1 MQKVICLVA
10 LILVTLLSHAQQTE
24 LKLTLE
30 KGKTYKQVTQSVAT
44 IVQEVGGQKMTIT
57 AGISGVM
64 TFLVTGVSSSGYDM
78 EVRYESLTMSMELPQ
93 GKMEFSSENESGSDI
108 FSAILREVINK
119 PFTLTMT
126 TSGKITRVGDVDKLW
141 DGAINQFSQLPQA
154 QRDQIKAQLMNS
166 YGENALKGNIEM
178 VTAVYPE
185 RPVRPG
191 EKWTVNTDL
200 KTGMSAKLDSEYEF
214 QKVTA
219 DHIFMKGRSK
229 IQTDKE
235 ASVQS
240 NGMAMT
246 YNLSGIMIT
255 EIKANRKTGWIE
267 EAKISQEISGD
278 AQIQDNPQVP
288 GGMSIPMTMTTQMT
302 ISN

>member
-108 FSAILREVINK
+108 FRRFCAR
-119 PFTLTMT
+119 
-126 TSGKITRVGDVDKLW
+126 
-141 DGAINQFSQLPQA
+141 
-154 QRDQIKAQLMNS
+154 
-166 YGENALKGNIEM
+166 
-178 VTAVYPE
+178 
-185 RPVRPG
+185 
-191 EKWTVNTDL
+191 
-200 KTGMSAKLDSEYEF
+200 
-214 QKVTA
+214 
-219 DHIFMKGRSK
+219 
-229 IQTDKE
+229 
-235 ASVQS
+235 
-240 NGMAMT
+240 
-246 YNLSGIMIT
+246 
-255 EIKANRKTGWIE
+255 
-267 EAKISQEISGD
+267 
-278 AQIQDNPQVP
+278 
-288 GGMSIPMTMTTQMT
+288 
-302 ISN
+302 